1 MKYKREDTR
10 SQNEQAKTKSNSICE
25 ENNEIRVRNRDERQ
39 EQGKLTNFYLNVERS
54 VASQNTIGEFI
65 FDLKQKDNKF
75 FNTTDNTN
83 IGKIIA
89 SFLKK
94 FSGEFIAIC
103 KERLTEGE
111 LYDSMVSVES
121 NSPLGNDS
129 QLKVISQISI

>member
-25 ENNEIRVRNRDERQ
+25 ENKEIRVRNRDERQ

-83 IGKIIA
+83 TGKIIA